1 MLNLIKNYS
10 PNFSTYKRN
19 FKNIKFIIIHYTGMM
34 SENKAINRLTNVNS
48 KVSCHYFVKKNGKII
63 LMVPEIYTSW
73 HAGKSKWK
81 KFKSL
86 NKYSIGIE
94 IQNSG
99 HANNLENFTTKQIIS
114 LIRICKYL
122 KKKYKIKK
130 ENILGHSDISYD
142 RKKDPGEKFPWKVLA
157 KHKLSIWHNI
167 EKKNLIHKRNIKLS
181 KTETKSF
188 FKSLKKFGYPIQK
201 NSIKDKKLIICFQRR
216 FRQELINGIVDKE
229 CLIIANKLI
238 NI

>member
-114 LIRICKYL
+114 LITICKYL
-122 KKKYKIKK
+122 KKNIRLKK
-130 ENILGHSDISYD
+130 RIFSGIRTFLMT
-142 RKKDPGEKFPWKVLA
+142 
-157 KHKLSIWHNI
+157 
-167 EKKNLIHKRNIKLS
+167 EKKIQVKNFHGKFWQNTNFQFGII
-181 KTETKSF
+181 
-188 FKSLKKFGYPIQK
+188 LKKKI
-201 NSIKDKKLIICFQRR
+201 
-216 FRQELINGIVDKE
+216 
-229 CLIIANKLI
+229 
-238 NI
+238 

>member
-114 LIRICKYL
+114 LITICKYL

-167 EKKNLIHKRNIKLS
+167 EKK
-181 KTETKSF
+181 
-188 FKSLKKFGYPIQK
+188 KF
-201 NSIKDKKLIICFQRR
+201 NT
-216 FRQELINGIVDKE
+216 
-229 CLIIANKLI
+229 
-238 NI
+238 